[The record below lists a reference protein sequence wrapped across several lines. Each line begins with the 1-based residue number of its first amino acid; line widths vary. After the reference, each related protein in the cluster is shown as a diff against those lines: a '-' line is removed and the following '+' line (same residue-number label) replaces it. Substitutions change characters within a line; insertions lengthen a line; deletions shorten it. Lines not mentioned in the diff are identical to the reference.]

1 MQIISK
7 SKLLEFFDIG
17 ARVKKINLAR
27 KKFMLQFIMGII
39 LSKNVNFSAVAEHFP
54 PDVDLA
60 SHIRRMERFF
70 KSYQLDYVHIAVMLV
85 CFLPPGQIHISI
97 DRTNWKFKGQNINF
111 LTITAYCKGVGVPL
125 FFELLDKKGN
135 SNTQEREEL
144 LKKLFRVIPPRKISS
159 FCADREFIGAKWY
172 KFLKKNKVPFYIRIK
187 SNHQITINRVVFAAK
202 DLALIGRE
210 KHFRNIRIHGM
221 TLHLAT
227 NRLTCKKEEERYLLV
242 LTNAKVAHALAIY
255 KKRWSIEVFFQ
266 SIKNRGFHL
275 ENTNLTD
282 LPKLKKLF
290 ALVSIAFACCLDIG
304 IYKHEYE
311 KPLKKKKHG
320 YKAKSFFR
328 YGLDEIRKALLHL
341 HHKADLAVTIIDRLF
356 YRLQEN
362 LHWANTLNFI
372 LRL

>member
-1 MQIISK
+1 
-7 SKLLEFFDIG
+7 
-17 ARVKKINLAR
+17 
-27 KKFMLQFIMGII
+27 
-39 LSKNVNFSAVAEHFP
+39 
-54 PDVDLA
+54 
-60 SHIRRMERFF
+60 
-70 KSYQLDYVHIAVMLV
+70 
-85 CFLPPGQIHISI
+85 
-97 DRTNWKFKGQNINF
+97 
-111 LTITAYCKGVGVPL
+111 
-125 FFELLDKKGN
+125 
-135 SNTQEREEL
+135 
-144 LKKLFRVIPPRKISS
+144 
-159 FCADREFIGAKWY
+159 
-172 KFLKKNKVPFYIRIK
+172 LKKNKVPFYIRIK
-187 SNHQITINRVVFAAK
+187 SNHQITINGVLFAAK

-227 NRLTCKKEEERYLLV
+227 KRLTCKKKEEKYLLV
-242 LTNAKVAHALAIY
+242 LTNAKVEHALAIY

-266 SIKNRGFHL
+266 SIKNRGFNL

-290 ALVSIAFACCLDIG
+290 ALVSIAFACCLDVG

-328 YGLDEIRKALLHL
+328 YGLDEIRRALLHL
-341 HHKADLAVTIIDRLF
+341 HHKADLALTIIDRLF

-362 LHWANTLNFI
+362 LNWANTLDFI